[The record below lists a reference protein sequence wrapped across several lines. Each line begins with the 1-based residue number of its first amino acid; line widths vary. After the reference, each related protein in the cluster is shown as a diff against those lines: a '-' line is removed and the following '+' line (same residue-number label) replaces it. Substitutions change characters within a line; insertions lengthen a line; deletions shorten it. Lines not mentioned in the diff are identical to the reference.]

1 MTTLVAALAAMGLLL
16 VYDGI
21 ARPPRRRDGTRLW
34 RSLDAVAAESGVRGL
49 NGARLLAASAGAATG
64 ALVLAAGV
72 TGSFVVAVAASI
84 PAAGLPG
91 SIARRR
97 RDARRRRLREQW
109 PDALATL
116 IAGVRAGVSLPECCA
131 GLAERGPDG
140 IRPGAEAFA
149 STYRATG
156 SFAAALR
163 ALQDDLADPVADRV
177 AAALTLAHDA
187 GGTDLVRVLRALA
200 DFLREDTRVRREVEA
215 RWSWTV
221 TAARVAAAAPW
232 VVLLL
237 MASRPEAARAYDSAS
252 GAVVIA
258 AGAACTVLG
267 YRLMLRA
274 ARLPEEKRAL
284 S

>member
-21 ARPPRRRDGTRLW
+21 ARPTRRRRGVRLW
-34 RSLDAVAAESGVRGL
+34 QRLDALAAESGIRG
-49 NGARLLAASAGAATG
+49 ATG
-64 ALVLAAGV
+64 RRLVAGSALAGLVVLMVAAGM
-72 TGSFVVAVAASI
+72 TGSAVVALAVAA
-84 PAAGLPG
+84 PATALPS
-91 SIARRR
+91 SIARSR
-97 RDARRRRLREQW
+97 RDVRRRRLREQW

-116 IAGVRAGVSLPECCA
+116 IAGVRAGMSLPECCA

-156 SFAAALR
+156 SFAAALAR
-163 ALQDDLADPVADRV
+163 MQDELADPVADRV
-177 AAALTLAHDA
+177 AAALRLAHDA

-200 DFLREDTRVRREVEA
+200 DFLREDTRVRREVEG

-237 MASRPEAARAYDSAS
+237 MASQPEAARAYDSPT
-252 GAVVIA
+252 GATVIA
-258 AGAACTVLG
+258 GGAGCTLLG

-274 ARLPEEKRAL
+274 ARLPEERRVL
-284 S
+284 T